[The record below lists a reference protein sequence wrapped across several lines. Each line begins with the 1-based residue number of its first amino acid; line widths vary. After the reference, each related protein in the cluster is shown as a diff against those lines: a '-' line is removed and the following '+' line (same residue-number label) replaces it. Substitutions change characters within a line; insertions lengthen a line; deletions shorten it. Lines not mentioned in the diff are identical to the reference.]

1 MTATDKWPHG
11 MRVPSQP
18 WVRAERARI
27 ARRAEQALL
36 EQLRGGNGQRSLDL
50 WGKREAPAEEV
61 QR

>member
-36 EQLRGGNGQRSLDL
+36 DQLRGEQAQPSLDL
-50 WGKREAPAEEV
+50 WGTADGT
-61 QR
+61 